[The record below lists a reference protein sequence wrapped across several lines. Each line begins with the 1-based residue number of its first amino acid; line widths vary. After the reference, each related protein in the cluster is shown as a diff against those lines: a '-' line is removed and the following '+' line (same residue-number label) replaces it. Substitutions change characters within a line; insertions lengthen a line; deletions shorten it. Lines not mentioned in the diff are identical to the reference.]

1 MKFKNISI
9 IIIFF
14 LLINITIFKIYW
26 VPSDSMEKTIK
37 SGDFTYVYQL
47 PYLLNYGE
55 PKYGDIM
62 VFAYPLE
69 EKYNYVKRLIGK
81 PEDII
86 LISENKLYRNGIEVV
101 EEYINNS
108 YVMEDYGPVTVP
120 EYSYFFMGDNRE
132 RSIDS
137 REWGFVDYS
146 LIKGKVISVI
156 WPLERAGEVR

>member
-26 VPSDSMEKTIK
+26 VPSDSMENTIK

-55 PKYGDIM
+55 PKYDDIL

-86 LISENKLYRNGIEVV
+86 LISENKLYRNGTEVV

>member
-26 VPSDSMEKTIK
+26 VPSDSMENTIK

-86 LISENKLYRNGIEVV
+86 LISENKLYRNGTEVV

>member
-86 LISENKLYRNGIEVV
+86 LISENKLYRNGTEVV